1 MLLVFLNEADGGSPE
16 LFAPNWPGF
25 RDSSLAGALTGI
37 ARPTGALART
47 DIAKH
52 RDHC

>member
-1 MLLVFLNEADGGSPE
+1 MEVSE
-16 LFAPNWPGF
+16 LFAELVRF
-25 RDSSLAGALTGI
+25 RNSSLAGALTGI
-37 ARPTGALART
+37 ARHTGALART